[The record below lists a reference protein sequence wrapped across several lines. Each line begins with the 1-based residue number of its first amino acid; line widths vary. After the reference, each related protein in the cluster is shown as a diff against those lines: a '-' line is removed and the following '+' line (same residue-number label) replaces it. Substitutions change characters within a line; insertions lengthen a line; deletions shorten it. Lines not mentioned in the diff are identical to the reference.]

1 MESLKQSLACP
12 GAQAVMQECNEVFEE
27 LLGLRG
33 MCWRLGRTWLDCCQ
47 HAGQRPLSITIVL
60 SAMLL
65 MRQPH

>member
-1 MESLKQSLACP
+1 
-12 GAQAVMQECNEVFEE
+12 MQECNEVFEE